1 MRLPFALL
9 VAAVATLFA
18 SGDALSAN
26 AKSDLTTLTMTS
38 SKKIQSFAAGQSDG
52 KRFLRSRR
60 DVDEDIDFDGE
71 ERGIKTSPIVSEML
85 SDSAYKKEI
94 FKNWLKHN
102 VSSFTARDYMKL
114 DDNWTKEVHN
124 LYNEYARLHKASGQY
139 P

>member
-9 VAAVATLFA
+9 VAAVAALFA

-52 KRFLRSRR
+52 KRFLRSHKN
-60 DVDEDIDFDGE
+60 IDFDGE
-71 ERGIKTSPIVSEML
+71 ERGIKTSPIVSDML